1 MEIYLPSIC
10 SILNSIIIR
19 LSNGCLRLTVLHKPQ
34 ILKNSPLV
42 ISPGSPSTFH
52 IPESIS
58 RQTPYLKMHVLILG
72 GSGRT
77 GKVIVNEALSRGCT
91 ITALVRN
98 PASLSEFQSPLL
110 EVIRG
115 SPQNESDIRTSFLS
129 HNPDTVIVALSS
141 NEEGFM
147 AGVHRILVEL
157 IKEAGREEKT
167 KVVTMQAFGTG
178 SSNKNVWWP
187 MRLALNY
194 SPMAKGQADHNMV
207 EEVMQG
213 SGLKWTLPRPVMLSE
228 SEKKSVRD
236 CGDAGDAK
244 GMGLMPSV
252 SRKSV
257 AAFLLD
263 VAADRSGKWLGR
275 TPVIS
280 D

>member
-1 MEIYLPSIC
+1 
-10 SILNSIIIR
+10 
-19 LSNGCLRLTVLHKPQ
+19 
-34 ILKNSPLV
+34 
-42 ISPGSPSTFH
+42 
-52 IPESIS
+52 
-58 RQTPYLKMHVLILG
+58 MHVLILG

-77 GKVIVNEALSRGCT
+77 GKVIVNEALSRGHT

-98 PASLSEFQSPLL
+98 PTSLSELQSPSLKT
-110 EVIRG
+110 ICG
-115 SPQNESDIRTSFLS
+115 SPQNKHDVRSAFLE
-129 HNPDTVIVALSS
+129 HIPGAVIVALGS

-147 AGVHRILVEL
+147 AGVHRILVEV
-157 IKEAGREEKT
+157 IKEKGLEGKT

-187 MRLALNY
+187 MRMVLNY
-194 SPMAKGQADHNMV
+194 SPMSKGQRDHGMV
-207 EEVMQG
+207 EEVMRG

-228 SEKKSVRD
+228 GGKKEVKD

-244 GMGLMPSV
+244 QMGIMPSV

-263 VAADRSGKWLGR
+263 VAEDDSGKWVER
-275 TPVIS
+275 TPVIL